1 MTTKQIFI
9 EIGAYARALHAKA
22 RVPMFR
28 PFFLTKKI
36 EILEISQNFKR
47 KSLKFHVEIFET
59 VLVHNW
65 GLKLSDKFVY

>member
-1 MTTKQIFI
+1 MTTKNFFM

-28 PFFLTKKI
+28 PFFNSKI